1 MSNAETSPSRP
12 PPISESR
19 LITPL
24 SDAATLLAVAV
35 AVVGYLVCFAW
46 PSTGPAILV
55 ALPALCLLA
64 RQKTILRAFALGIVV
79 GVVISAVLL
88 AFMYGIFGANAIS
101 LWFVGALPYGV
112 FLLLLNLAHRR
123 LGPTSAL
130 WLTPMLW
137 TGIEYF
143 RSEVWWLRFSWI
155 LTGQAPALLPGVRFA
170 AIGVYGLG
178 FLYVL
183 LAALAIGPTKRVRT
197 IGVVGLLI
205 AASLMYV
212 PSLPPTPTKASVH
225 VAGLQ
230 TEFWE
235 PADVVTALDRL
246 AVAHPE
252 AQLLVLSEYAFSGPV
267 PPEIRDVIRKHKRYL
282 IAGGKTPSE
291 VGDFF
296 NTAFVIGPDG
306 NDLFQQVKSMPVQFM
321 GDGLPAAERLVWE
334 SPWGK
339 IGIAICYDAC
349 YAEVM
354 DDFVRLGAQGLI
366 FPTMDVELWGEFE
379 RRMLHGR
386 APPIRSAE
394 YGIPTFGVWSSGV
407 SQLTDRYGRVVA
419 TAGFPGQGETI
430 VGSLDLSRPGRIP
443 PDRILAK
450 ASMLGTLVFCGY
462 LLLEGCRHVLRLFAS

>member
-1 MSNAETSPSRP
+1 MSTSATSLIEP
-12 PPISESR
+12 PRVDANR
-19 LITPL
+19 LVAPL
-24 SDAATLLAVAV
+24 SDAATLLVATIAVA
-35 AVVGYLVCFAW
+35 GYLVCFAW
-46 PSTGPAILV
+46 PNTGPALLV
-55 ALPALCLLA
+55 ALTALCLLA
-64 RQKTILRAFALGIVV
+64 RQKTVLRAFALGIIV
-79 GVVISAVLL
+79 GVAISAVLL

-123 LGPTSAL
+123 LGPTWAL
-130 WLTPMLW
+130 VLTPILW

-155 LTGQAPALLPGVRFA
+155 LPGQAAALLPGVRLA
-170 AIGVYGLG
+170 VIGVYGLG
-178 FLYVL
+178 FIYVL
-183 LAALAIGPTKRVRT
+183 LSALAVGPTKRVRMV
-197 IGVVGLLI
+197 GVVGLLL
-205 AASLMYV
+205 AAVLMYV
-212 PSLPPTPTKASVH
+212 PSPPPTPTNASVH

-235 PADVVTALDRL
+235 PADVVTALDQL
-246 AVAHPE
+246 ATAHPE

-267 PPEIRDVIRKHKRYL
+267 PPEIREVVRKHKRYL
-282 IAGGKTPSE
+282 IAGGKTPSDE
-291 VGDFF
+291 GDFF

-306 NDLFQQVKSMPVQFM
+306 KDLFQQIKSMPVQFM
-321 GDGLPAAERLVWE
+321 GDGLPAAERRVWE

-366 FPTMDVELWGEFE
+366 FPTMDFEVWGEFE

-394 YGIPTFGVWSSGV
+394 YGIPIFGVWSSGV

-430 VGSLDLSRPGRIP
+430 AGGLDLSAAGRIP
-443 PDRILAK
+443 PDRLLAK
-450 ASMLGTLVFCGY
+450 ASILGTLAFCGY
-462 LLLEGCRHVLRLFAS
+462 LLIGGCRHVLRLFAS